1 MATKNENT
9 AVTENLTTRPRIY
22 LPMLEETGG
31 VKVDQYEHV
40 TVNGNTTL
48 IRRGEYV
55 DVTPEVY
62 IQLKNRFPSI

>member
-1 MATKNENT
+1 MATKNENS
-9 AVTENLTTRPRIY
+9 VEVENLTTRPRIY
-22 LPMLEETGG
+22 LPMLEEQGG

-62 IQLKNRFPSI
+62 IQLKNRFPNI

>member
-9 AVTENLTTRPRIY
+9 AVAENLTTRPRIY